1 MSGLELRRVLRALP
15 EHFQKPGCGLQA
27 EFLPHRHFWKERLTC
42 GGCSWMSARALNYS
56 INAHRAV
63 LGPSGEMYNSHVTHL
78 QPTAKHRV
86 KKNSFYLRFMRT
98 PRSEFGGIIALCC
111 GLHSKGTPT
120 SKDPITKL
128 QTIIGGTTGSPN
140 DTSALVTG

>member
-1 MSGLELRRVLRALP
+1 
-15 EHFQKPGCGLQA
+15 
-27 EFLPHRHFWKERLTC
+27 
-42 GGCSWMSARALNYS
+42 MSARALNYS